1 MPLVEAS
8 DFEGL
13 PQEPEARWLYLR
25 DLVEKRL
32 DNGFDMNNGGH
43 ETYDLL
49 EYVQVLSAAAEE
61 LGISGLKE
69 ISPSN
74 VREDFDTFRAHVA
87 AMATR
92 LSLRLTIQNST
103 HSVALS
109 HPTRKKILS
118 EIENLRLTIG
128 NSELSDSQKTKASK
142 NIDQLHMLIVAP
154 RTDILRVGI
163 ILVGIG
169 AVSAET
175 TSFLADLPSA
185 IGTITALIGADKQE
199 EESDQALIADSRKKL
214 QIQDL
219 RETPD
224 EKTHN
229 GTDYG
234 SNDEIPF

>member
-1 MPLVEAS
+1 
-8 DFEGL
+8 
-13 PQEPEARWLYLR
+13 
-25 DLVEKRL
+25 
-32 DNGFDMNNGGH
+32 
-43 ETYDLL
+43 
-49 EYVQVLSAAAEE
+49 
-61 LGISGLKE
+61 
-69 ISPSN
+69 
-74 VREDFDTFRAHVA
+74 
-87 AMATR
+87 
-92 LSLRLTIQNST
+92 
-103 HSVALS
+103 
-109 HPTRKKILS
+109 
-118 EIENLRLTIG
+118 
-128 NSELSDSQKTKASK
+128 
-142 NIDQLHMLIVAP
+142 MLIVAP

-175 TSFLADLPSA
+175 TSFQADLPSA

>member
-13 PQEPEARWLYLR
+13 PPEPEARWLRLR

-32 DNGFDMNNGGH
+32 DNGFHMNNGGH

-61 LGISGLKE
+61 LGIGSLEE

-74 VREDFDTFRAHVA
+74 VREDFDTFRADVA

-92 LSLRLTIQNST
+92 LSLRLTTQNSK

-109 HPTRKKILS
+109 GPTRKKIVN
-118 EIENLRLTIG
+118 EIENLRSTIS
-128 NSELSDSQKTKASK
+128 NSELSKAQRTKALR
-142 NIDQLHMLIVAP
+142 NIDQLHILIVAP

-169 AVSAET
+169 AVTAET

-199 EESDQALIADSRKKL
+199 EESDQALIAHSRKQL

-224 EKTHN
+224 EKTN
-229 GTDYG
+229 NEADDGY
-234 SNDEIPF
+234 NDELPF